1 LCLFGLM
8 LPSVSIRVAG
18 VWRHVTCGVTQNI
31 ANGGERV
38 GLEKEFNIR
47 KLAGSER
54 GCIYCSLFMDV
65 YD

>member
-1 LCLFGLM
+1 M
-8 LPSVSIRVAG
+8 LPSLSIRVAG

-31 ANGGERV
+31 ATGGERV

-54 GCIYCSLFMDV
+54 GLYLLQFIYECVRLKG
-65 YD
+65 